1 MTNLFLDFETRS
13 EISLPDAGLDNY
25 VRHPSSRSL
34 MLGWAL
40 DDAPVNLFQT
50 HVDGQFSSEL
60 RDAITDPHVT
70 KIAFNAP
77 FEHAVLKYFHGIT
90 TPYASWQDVL
100 VWSRHLSVT
109 GNLGSVGKVFG
120 LPADELKDREGK
132 RLIQLFCEPGVA
144 ARETPLF
151 GKMEAWFHGFDSNP
165 HDWERFCEYCKQ
177 DVVSERALWKRMQAF
192 PLPADEQRGWC
203 LDQEI
208 NARGLPMDMSLVA
221 GSKDVAELV
230 KSDLWAELKSIT
242 GVENPNSGPQMLKWL
257 EAQGYTFS
265 GIGKPFVN
273 RALAGECN
281 LTPEARKALEIRKQ
295 SSKTS
300 DAKLQKIVNSVSA
313 DGRLRHQ
320 FLYMGAPRTGRWSGG
335 GGEVKN
341 VQMQNLPRPTKEVAK
356 NLDLAINLL
365 KARDYTGI
373 AMEFSSPMDV
383 VTSTLRSTIKP
394 SPGKKLLV
402 CDLSAVEF
410 RALGWIT
417 RCESIQSVFRTGRDP
432 YKDFAVDLF
441 GAPYEEITKQQRQDA
456 KPGVL
461 GGGFQLSGGEEMV
474 NEDGDKV
481 YTGLMGYARS
491 LQIEIN
497 HDLAHDSSA
506 RFREKYWEVKDAW
519 AEIESKAIEAVRS
532 PGKIVVYNDFSF
544 ECFGT
549 KLLRLML
556 PSGRGLH
563 YIRPKIEKD
572 EKFNKDGITYEGRLQ
587 SKKAI
592 GRIKIYGGKWV
603 ENMCQS
609 FSRDLLLHGM
619 LEANGIGLPIVGH
632 THDEI
637 ICEVGK
643 DSKFS
648 LDDLRASMIKTPIW
662 APNLVLDAEGY
673 ETDQCYRKD

>member
-1 MTNLFLDFETRS
+1 MTELFLDFETRGTVDLREHGLANYLDS
-13 EISLPDAGLDNY
+13 PDTQ
-25 VRHPSSRSL
+25 SL
-34 MLGWAL
+34 MLGWSL
-40 DDAPVNLFQT
+40 DENPVNLFQN
-50 HVDGQFSSEL
+50 HIDGKFCPEL
-60 RDAITDPHVT
+60 QDAVTDPHVI

-77 FEHAVLKYFHGIT
+77 FEHGVLEQLYGIR
-90 TPYASWQDVL
+90 TPHESWADVL
-100 VWSRHLSVT
+100 IYARHLSVT
-109 GNLGSVGKVFG
+109 GDLGAVGKVFG
-120 LPADELKDREGK
+120 LPADEIKDAEGE
-132 RLIQLFCEPGVA
+132 RLIKLFCQPAVE

-151 GKMEAWFHGFDSNP
+151 GAMPAWFE
-165 HDWERFCEYCKQ
+165 DWDTRPEDWARFCEYCRQ
-177 DVVSERALWKRMQAF
+177 DVVAERALWKKMQAF
-192 PLPADEQRGWC
+192 PLPEQEQRGWC
-203 LDQEI
+203 LDQRI
-208 NARGLPMDMSLVA
+208 NARGLPMDMALVA

-230 KSDLWAELKSIT
+230 KADLWAELKRIT

-257 EAQGYTFS
+257 ETQGYTFS

-273 RALAGECN
+273 RALAGECD

-320 FLYMGAPRTGRWSGG
+320 FLFMGAPRTGRWSGG

-356 NLDLAINLL
+356 NLDLAISLL

-394 SPGKKLLV
+394 GPGKKLLV
-402 CDLSAVEF
+402 CDLNAVEF

-417 RCESIQSVFRTGRDP
+417 RCESILSVFRTGRDP
-432 YKDFAVDLF
+432 YKDFGTDLF
-441 GAPYEEITKQQRQDA
+441 GVPYEEITKQQRQDA

-461 GGGFQLSGGEEMV
+461 GGGYQLSGGEEMI
-474 NEDGDKV
+474 NEDGDKI

-491 LQIEIN
+491 LQIEITRE
-497 HDLAHDSSA
+497 LAHQSIEA
-506 RFREKYWEVKDAW
+506 FRAKYWEVKEAW
-519 AEIESKAIEAVRS
+519 AEIEARALEAVRK
-532 PGKIVVYNDFSF
+532 PGTPVAYNDFVF

-563 YIRPKIEKD
+563 YIRPKIEMD
-572 EKFNKDGITYEGRLQ
+572 EKFNKPGITYEGRLQ

-603 ENMCQS
+603 ENMCQA

-619 LEANGIGLPIVGH
+619 FEADKLGLPIVGT
-632 THDEI
+632 THDEQI
-637 ICEVGK
+637 VEIET
-643 DSKFS
+643 DSKYG
-648 LDDLRASMIKTPIW
+648 LADLRAAMIKTPAW
-662 APNLVLDAEGY
+662 TPGLVLDADGY
-673 ETDQCYRKD
+673 ETSGPYRKD